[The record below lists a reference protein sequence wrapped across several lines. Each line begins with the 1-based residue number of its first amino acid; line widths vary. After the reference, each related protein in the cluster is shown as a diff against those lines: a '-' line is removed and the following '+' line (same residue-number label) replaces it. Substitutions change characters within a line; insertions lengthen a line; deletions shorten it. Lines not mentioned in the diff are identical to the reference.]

1 MYTYIH
7 IHVGHGYLISYT
19 NAMYGNYHS
28 DASCVFSRPDCGC
41 LISPV
46 SCIMPLLPEILNLFL
61 FVSFVQVYNVYDI
74 MCTMPLLPKILNL
87 FLFFSFVQVV
97 DGTFSANN
105 SFTKYT
111 ILLILVSPP
120 LVLWC
125 CQSSFHQGEVLDLG
139 QAANWTVSS
148 SRVNISVPASV
159 PGGIY
164 SDLRQV
170 RSHTVFF
177 QELTFHLR
185 RVFWTK
191 NCTTGSTMLSTGIWS
206 PR

>member
-1 MYTYIH
+1 MYIYTHTCGSWIP
-7 IHVGHGYLISYT
+7 YLINQCIETIIQMSVVYLADRT
-19 NAMYGNYHS
+19 V
-28 DASCVFSRPDCGC
+28 DALSRQ
-41 LISPV
+41 SPAQ
-46 SCIMPLLPEILNLFL
+46 CHFYRRYWT
-61 FVSFVQVYNVYDI
+61 F
-74 MCTMPLLPKILNL
+74 
-87 FLFFSFVQVV
+87 FFSSPLSRWSIAPFLQTIG
-97 DGTFSANN
+97 DN
-105 SFTKYT
+105 FTKYT

-170 RSHTVFF
+170 RSHTVFLRS
-177 QELTFHLR
+177 LTFISGGCFEPRIVLQVQRCWVQVYGRHGSFR
-185 RVFWTK
+185 KMVF
-191 NCTTGSTMLSTGIWS
+191 
-206 PR
+206 

>member
-1 MYTYIH
+1 MFICIHIYTYMWVMDTLSH
-7 IHVGHGYLISYT
+7 IPMQCMETIIQMPVVYLADRT
-19 NAMYGNYHS
+19 V
-28 DASCVFSRPDCGC
+28 DALSRQ
-41 LISPV
+41 SPAQ
-46 SCIMPLLPEILNLFL
+46 CHFYRRYWT
-61 FVSFVQVYNVYDI
+61 F
-74 MCTMPLLPKILNL
+74 
-87 FLFFSFVQVV
+87 FFSSPLSRWSMAPFLQTIG
-97 DGTFSANN
+97 D
-105 SFTKYT
+105 SFARYI

-125 CQSSFHQGEVLDLG
+125 CPSSFHQGEVLDLG